1 MSRTGNEREKEQT
14 NLEAWVPKTRLGKM
28 IQEGKITTIE
38 DVFLSGIKIS
48 ESQIVDSLIPDLQE
62 EVINVNLVQKQ
73 TDAGEKSRFKA
84 IVAVGNRDGYI
95 GLGSGKA
102 SQVRNAIEKAAA
114 NARLNII
121 PVKRGCGSWECGCGK
136 PHSVPFQVEGKCG
149 GVRVVIVPGPRG
161 LGLVSS
167 EVAKVILGL
176 AGVKDLW
183 MRSFGSTRTVP
194 SYACAIFDGL
204 RKTYNLIT
212 HSGLGEVKW
221 RRKLKNANASS
232 SLKSEEPSA
241 HNKKHRETLEFLHL
255 THTNHAVLIDSRP
268 AYKGMLQRVNSYITY
283 GEPTKETVVMM
294 LQKRARLSRRQKTNR
309 RIHPE
314 NRLQINR

>member
-1 MSRTGNEREKEQT
+1 MSRQQREDRDRRAT
-14 NLEAWVPKTRLGKM
+14 NLEEWVPKTRLGKM
-28 IQEGKITTIE
+28 IQEGKITTME
-38 DVFLSGIKIS
+38 DLFLSGIKIS
-48 ESQIVDSLIPDLQE
+48 EPQIVDALLPDIQE

-95 GLGSGKA
+95 GVGNGKA

-114 NARLNII
+114 NARLNIVPI
-121 PVKRGCGSWECGCGK
+121 KRGCGSWECSCGQ

-167 EVAKVILGL
+167 EVAKTIFVL

-183 MRSFGSTRTVP
+183 MRSFGATRTVP
-194 SYACAIFDGL
+194 SYAYAIFYGL

-212 HSGLGEVKW
+212 QTDWVK
-221 RRKLKNANASS
+221 
-232 SLKSEEPSA
+232 
-241 HNKKHRETLEFLHL
+241 
-255 THTNHAVLIDSRP
+255 
-268 AYKGMLQRVNSYITY
+268 
-283 GEPTKETVVMM
+283 
-294 LQKRARLSRRQKTNR
+294 
-309 RIHPE
+309 
-314 NRLQINR
+314 